1 MVHPDGM
8 ADGSG
13 DNFMANEQLQTGGAA
28 TETAFA
34 TDDFAALLQKEF
46 KPNDE
51 VRANRIESAVAT
63 LAQQALANANV
74 VGADVF
80 STLDAIRSA
89 IDRKLTEQV
98 NAIIHHEDFQKLES
112 AWRGLHYQVMN
123 TSTGAN
129 LKIRVLNIG
138 KDECRKMFRQY
149 RDAAWDQSPLFKRI
163 YESEF
168 GQLGGQPYGAFICDY
183 YFDHSAPDLEVL
195 KGLSKIGAA
204 AHAPIIS
211 AAAPGLMGMESWQ
224 ELSNPRDLG
233 KLFDATDYAA
243 WRTFRDST
251 DSRYLALTMPRFL
264 GRQTYGAKSEP
275 IEEFDFEEDTQ
286 GAHDKHL
293 WVNSAYAMGV
303 RITEA
308 FSTYGWVTRIRGVE
322 SGGTVTN
329 LPTAMFPTDDGG
341 VDQKCP
347 TEIAI
352 SDRREAELS
361 ASGLMALIHRK
372 NTDQA
377 TFIGGQTLHKP
388 KAYIDA
394 DATANSNLSARLPYI
409 FASARFAHYLKC
421 MVRDWVGG
429 TRTAEQIS
437 KDLNSWVNQY
447 VDGQPDSSS
456 EATKARQPLKA
467 AKVEVIPDEENPG
480 YYKGKFLF
488 VPHYQL
494 EGMDVSLSMV
504 SKLPKAS
511 G

>member
-1 MVHPDGM
+1 M
-8 ADGSG
+8 ATEQKQSGS
-13 DNFMANEQLQTGGAA
+13 AA

-34 TDDFAALLQKEF
+34 TDDFSALLQKEF

-63 LAQQALANANV
+63 LAQQALADANV
-74 VGADVF
+74 LGSDVF
-80 STLDAIRSA
+80 STLDAIRAA
-89 IDRKLTEQV
+89 IDQKLTDQV
-98 NAIIHHEDFQKLES
+98 NAIIHQEDFQQLES
-112 AWRGLHYQVMN
+112 AWRGLSYQVMN
-123 TSTGAN
+123 TSTGKD
-129 LKIRVLNIG
+129 LKIRVMNIS

-168 GQLGGQPYGAFICDY
+168 GQLGGQPYGSFVCDY

-195 KGLSKIGAA
+195 KGLAKIGAA
-204 AHAPIIS
+204 AHAPFIT
-211 AAAPGLMGMESWQ
+211 AAGPGLMGMESWQ
-224 ELSNPRDLG
+224 ELANPRDLG

-264 GRQTYGAKSEP
+264 GRQVYGAKTEP
-275 IEEFDFEEDTQ
+275 VDEFDFEEDAV
-286 GAHDKHL
+286 GDHNKHL

-322 SGGTVTN
+322 SGGTVEN

-341 VDQKCP
+341 VDMKCP

-361 ASGLMALIHRK
+361 KSGMMALIHRK

-377 TFIGGQTLHKP
+377 TFIGAQTLHNP
-388 KAYIDA
+388 KQYVDK

-409 FASARFAHYLKC
+409 FASCRFAHYLKC

-429 TRTAEQIS
+429 TREVTQIQR
-437 KDLNSWVNQY
+437 DLNSWVHQY

-456 EATKARQPLKA
+456 EDAKARQPLKA
-467 AKVEVIPDEENPG
+467 ASVEIIPDEENPG
-480 YYKGKFLF
+480 YYKGKFMF

-504 SKLPKAS
+504 SRLPKGS
-511 G
+511 N

>member
-1 MVHPDGM
+1 M
-8 ADGSG
+8 ST
-13 DNFMANEQLQTGGAA
+13 EQLQNGASPA
-28 TETAFA
+28 QTAFA
-34 TDDFAALLQKEF
+34 TDDFASLLQKEF
-46 KPNDE
+46 KPNDDA
-51 VRANRIESAVAT
+51 RATRIETAVAT
-63 LAQQALANANV
+63 LAQQALADSNV
-74 VGADVF
+74 LGADVF
-80 STLDAIRSA
+80 TTLDAIRAA
-89 IDRKLTEQV
+89 IDKKLTDQV

-112 AWRGLHYQVMN
+112 AWRGLSYMVSN
-123 TSTGAN
+123 TSTGKD
-129 LKIRVLNIG
+129 LKIRVMNIS

-163 YESEF
+163 YEAEF
-168 GQLGGQPYGAFICDY
+168 GQLGGQPFGSFVCDY
-183 YFDHSAPDLEVL
+183 SFDHSAPDLEVL

-204 AHAPIIS
+204 AHAPFIS

-224 ELSNPRDLG
+224 ELANPRDLG

-243 WRTFRDST
+243 WRSFRDST
-251 DSRYLALTMPRFL
+251 DSRYMALTMPRFL
-264 GRQTYGAKSEP
+264 GRQVYGAKSDP
-275 IEEFDFEEDTQ
+275 VDEFDFEEDVL
-286 GAHDKHL
+286 GDHDKHL

-322 SGGTVTN
+322 SGGTVEN

-341 VDQKCP
+341 VDMKCP

-361 ASGLMALIHRK
+361 KSGLLALIHRK

-377 TFIGGQTLHKP
+377 TFIGAQTLHNP
-388 KAYIDA
+388 KQYLDKDA
-394 DATANSNLSARLPYI
+394 SASSNLSARLPYI
-409 FASARFAHYLKC
+409 FASCRFAHYLKC

-429 TRTAEQIS
+429 TREVTQIQR
-437 KDLNSWVNQY
+437 DLNSWVCQY
-447 VDGQPDSSS
+447 VDGQPESST
-456 EATKARQPLKA
+456 EDAKARQPLKA
-467 AKVEVIPDEENPG
+467 ASVEIIPDEENPG

-504 SKLPKAS
+504 SRLPK
-511 G
+511 GGK